1 MIAVRYTPLSWFH
14 HWSVTFVITSQK
26 SSTELWHRLRSDGE
40 LEKHAYLFVGHAFP
54 FRQKILGDRGAF
66 DVHQLAQLFLVVSH
80 VDRTFENPV
89 AVVLVHQKAPLQKNE
104 KERGK
109 KNWSPPKIQHSTR
122 PFHDFHVKL
131 QDCPKF
137 CSILLCFSIFF
148 LGGRLE

>member
-1 MIAVRYTPLSWFH
+1 
-14 HWSVTFVITSQK
+14 
-26 SSTELWHRLRSDGE
+26 
-40 LEKHAYLFVGHAFP
+40 
-54 FRQKILGDRGAF
+54 
-66 DVHQLAQLFLVVSH
+66 
-80 VDRTFENPV
+80 
-89 AVVLVHQKAPLQKNE
+89 VHQKAPLQKNE

-148 LGGRLE
+148 LGEDLNRQVQAVWCPQFKIWSSK